1 MSRNPTLQDTGG
13 GETLAHRVP
22 GNSLQPRLRA
32 SSNAKSLF
40 VSRSGGVPY
49 AMAHFGQARAVTRAA
64 FAAVLC
70 LALLAGRCC
79 RGAVPQESNSRRRI
93 LQSGFSREAQLEWFR
108 SAGMRCHFPPPLF
121 KKKKSIPCS
130 FPSPSLC
137 PELTSRPRKHTNPL
151 LPRQTR
157 TCRAGRR
164 CSRSTSRRRR
174 KSLSGPPRRT
184 LGGLCATP
192 LRSARKAPVGG
203 HKAKSKAGALERE
216 RQPRSTG
223 GFGQVRGSGS

>member
-13 GETLAHRVP
+13 GETLAHRAA

-108 SAGMRCHFPPPLF
+108 SAGMRRHFPPPLF

-137 PELTSRPRKHTNPL
+137 PELTSRPRKHTQPTSAAPDADVQGWTEMFSVDQQTKKEIIIGAAAENPWGTL
-151 LPRQTR
+151 
-157 TCRAGRR
+157 CNSIAE
-164 CSRSTSRRRR
+164 CS
-174 KSLSGPPRRT
+174 
-184 LGGLCATP
+184 
-192 LRSARKAPVGG
+192 
-203 HKAKSKAGALERE
+203 
-216 RQPRSTG
+216 
-223 GFGQVRGSGS
+223 